1 MTRRKRIGSWKHTA
15 IAVAAAYA
23 LVLQA
28 LLLSFGGA
36 VHVSAAPQG
45 IVCAQNGGASA
56 PDQAPGR
63 AHDGLCCILGCHG
76 PGAGGETPAAAS
88 PGRPQ
93 AFLAAASS
101 FGAEPF
107 LRLSSNVLP
116 LGSRA
121 PPRLG

>member
-1 MTRRKRIGSWKHTA
+1 MTRRERIGSWKHAA
-15 IAVAAAYA
+15 IAAAAAYA

-45 IVCAQNGGASA
+45 IVCAQNGAASS
-56 PDQAPGR
+56 PDQAPGK

-76 PGAGGETPAAAS
+76 PGAGGQAPVVNPPS
-88 PGRPQ
+88 RPQ
-93 AFLAAASS
+93 ALLAAVPSL
-101 FGAEPF
+101 GADPF